1 MIKSSQI
8 WSFLH
13 KPVTLRSKIMKAF
26 IINFII
32 TFVCLSFTS
41 NYAIS
46 SILTN
51 KIESG
56 IQRNLKQVQL
66 SLENTI
72 KNLNHVSHQLSHQGM
87 TGKRLY
93 EYILSSE
100 PYDRLK
106 LIS

>member
-1 MIKSSQI
+1 M
-8 WSFLH
+8 
-13 KPVTLRSKIMKAF
+13 
-26 IINFII
+26 
-32 TFVCLSFTS
+32 
-41 NYAIS
+41 
-46 SILTN
+46 
-51 KIESG
+51 
-56 IQRNLKQVQL
+56 QL

-106 LIS
+106 LISEVLLNLTLSHLLTLTLGWSCIILKMMIIICLKIIA